1 MELET
6 GFLVMAAVL
15 FLLVVICGTVIMIL
29 VVNHKWGYT
38 PAREQELEEQT
49 ESGLYQ
55 KRTR

>member
-1 MELET
+1 MET